1 MAERRMFA
9 KTIIDSD
16 MFLDMPV
23 TAQLL
28 YFHLSMR
35 ADDDG
40 FINKPKT
47 IMRMCSAKEDD
58 MSILIAKQFVIPF
71 ESGIVVI
78 KHWKI
83 HNYIQKDRYKPSS
96 FEEKNKVVCGEGM
109 IYRLVDDLDTKCIQT
124 VSNMDTDGIQSVD
137 EMDTQV
143 RLGKDRLELGKDNT
157 LLSVG
162 TDTGEQI
169 NYKKVANLFNEI
181 CKSLPKV
188 KNLSENR
195 KRNIKN
201 ANEKLNGDFESFFKK
216 VESSDFLTGRKG
228 NWSGACFDWVMKPQN
243 LIKIMEGNYDNKKQQ
258 DRTNTGTGYYI
269 DYSEGIDE

>member
-16 MFLDMPV
+16 LFLDMPA

-40 FINKPKT
+40 FINKPKS
-47 IMRMCSAKEDD
+47 IMRMCGAKDD
-58 MSILIAKQFVIPF
+58 DINLLISKQFVIPF

-78 KHWKI
+78 KHWRV
-83 HNYIQKDRYKPSS
+83 HNYIRADRYKPTNC
-96 FEEKNKVVCGEGM
+96 EEK
-109 IYRLVDDLDTKCIQT
+109 DLITCNENSVYQLSTKSET
-124 VSNMDTDGIQSVD
+124 NGIPPVYK
-137 EMDTQV
+137 MDTQD

-157 LLSVG
+157 LLSAD
-162 TDTGEQI
+162 TDTQAQI
-169 NYKKVANLFNEI
+169 DYKKIVSLFNEI
-181 CKSLPKV
+181 CISLPKV
-188 KNLSENR
+188 KNISENR

-201 ANEKLNGDFESFFKK
+201 ASKKLNGDFESFFKK

-228 NWSGACFDWVMKPQN
+228 TWSGCCFDWIMKPQN
-243 LIKIMEGNYDNKKQQ
+243 LIKIIEGNYDNKEQQ
-258 DRTNTGTGYYI
+258 GYHINYA
-269 DYSEGIDE
+269 EGLEYL